1 MREDILLNGSRCQE
15 EKEMLKNETI
25 LHCIDIKRKT
35 VQRGDEST
43 KIMES

>member
-25 LHCIDIKRKT
+25 LHCIDIKT